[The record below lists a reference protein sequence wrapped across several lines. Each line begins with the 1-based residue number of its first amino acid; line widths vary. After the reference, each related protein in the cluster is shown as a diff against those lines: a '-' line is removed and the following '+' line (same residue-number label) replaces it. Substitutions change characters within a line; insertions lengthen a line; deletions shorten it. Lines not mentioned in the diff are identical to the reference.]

1 MRMALPYSE
10 YDDELLDEPLY
21 PYTTEVG
28 DLFKANLVAELEI
41 QHKDCDFLRAPAE
54 RRDSQRCNCSS
65 IPYYYIGRRAD
76 REQRIMEV
84 IVAGPCESL
93 VDLERLCKER
103 IYRFRKLAREQNG
116 R

>member
-1 MRMALPYSE
+1 MALPYPE

-28 DLFKANLVAELEI
+28 DLFKEKLVADLEI

-54 RRDSQRCNCSS
+54 RRGSQRCNCPSVPS
-65 IPYYYIGRRAD
+65 YYVGRRAD
-76 REQRIMEV
+76 RELGILGM

-93 VDLERLCKER
+93 VELERLCKDR
-103 IYRFRKLAREQNG
+103 IYQFRRLAREQKA

>member
-1 MRMALPYSE
+1 MALPYSE

-28 DLFKANLVAELEI
+28 DLFKANLIAELEI

-54 RRDSQRCNCSS
+54 RRSSQPCNCPSVPS
-65 IPYYYIGRRAD
+65 YYVGRRAD
-76 REQRIMEV
+76 RELGIFGR

-93 VDLERLCKER
+93 VELEGLCKDR
-103 IYRFRKLAREQNG
+103 IYHFRKLAREQNG
-116 R
+116 